1 MAKREIFTCDRCGYE
16 QDRDRKFNDEMRWMR
31 TITLFVE
38 DGDANRH
45 GVNPHHIA
53 SRDQSISALW
63 CEKCCDETGVSRLN
77 RLSKPTPDDPPAAT
91 MEDIVREIVR
101 DETGVR

>member
-38 DGDANRH
+38 DGHAIRQ
-45 GVNPHHIA
+45 GVNFHHIA
-53 SRDQSISALW
+53 SRDRHGSVLW
-63 CEKCCDETGVSRLN
+63 CDKCCEDSGLN
-77 RLSKPTPDDPPAAT
+77 RITKVTTAKANEQPEPTI
-91 MEDIVREIVR
+91 EDIIREIVR
-101 DETGVR
+101 EETGVR